1 MPSENKQNKHCERRN
16 QINLSKVKRS
26 ETTKEQM
33 MKMNKFPNAFCLF
46 PWSKLSLR
54 RDTRG
59 RPPRRSDFP
68 GLTKAVV

>member
-46 PWSKLSLR
+46 P
-54 RDTRG
+54 
-59 RPPRRSDFP
+59 
-68 GLTKAVV
+68 

>member
-33 MKMNKFPNAFCLF
+33 MKMNKFPNSFCLF
-46 PWSKLSLR
+46 SMK
-54 RDTRG
+54 
-59 RPPRRSDFP
+59 
-68 GLTKAVV
+68 